1 MDIIVGSYV
10 THKKFGEGKV
20 VEIENDT
27 VWIMFPR
34 YGVKTFSLSNI
45 KKFLEE

>member
-20 VEIENDT
+20 VEIENDK
-27 VWIMFPR
+27 VYIFFPG
-34 YGVKTFSLSNI
+34 YGVKTFSLSRI
-45 KKFLEE
+45 EKFLEK